1 VQFLHSIS
9 NIEPE
14 VAQTLKIPV
23 EEKMGTQ
30 GNTYYVGIGEVHMG
44 FSNDHLKISSLGSC
58 IGLVIYPN
66 DKNENK
72 CATMGHIMLPK
83 APSNDSYKP
92 KRKSKWE
99 TTRFADIAVPV
110 MIKNL
115 IKTVGQRSG
124 RREAFVGKMI
134 GGAEMFGMTKLSYKI
149 GKENTR
155 MTKQLLKQNDI
166 PLIKEFTG
174 GDTGMS
180 VDFNVSDYTLR
191 VKPTGGNSFKI

>member
-1 VQFLHSIS
+1 MANQG
-9 NIEPE
+9 
-14 VAQTLKIPV
+14 K
-23 EEKMGTQ
+23 EK
-30 GNTYYVGIGEVHMG
+30 YVGIGEVHLG

-58 IGLVIYPN
+58 IGLIIYPN
-66 DKNENK
+66 DDNDNR

-83 APSNDSYKP
+83 APSNESNKV

-99 TTRFADIAVPV
+99 ATRFADVAVPV

-115 IKTVGQRSG
+115 NKAVGHRSG
-124 RREAFVGKMI
+124 RREVFVAKMI

-155 MTKQLLKQNDI
+155 MTKQLLKQNKI

-180 VDFNVSDYTLR
+180 VDFKVSDYTLR
-191 VKPTGGNSFKI
+191 IKPTGGESFEI